1 MQRLDSD
8 EDKVQDNDED
18 AKEVGE
24 VDIFVQQLRGLLGRA
39 TRL

>member
-1 MQRLDSD
+1 MRRLDSD

-24 VDIFVQQLRGLLGRA
+24 VDVFVQRLRGLLGRA
-39 TRL
+39 TRH

>member
-1 MQRLDSD
+1 MRRLDSD

-24 VDIFVQQLRGLLGRA
+24 VDVFVQRLRGLLGRE

>member
-1 MQRLDSD
+1 MRRLDSD
-8 EDKVQDNDED
+8 EDKVQDNNED

-24 VDIFVQQLRGLLGRA
+24 VDVFVQRLRGLLGRA

>member
-1 MQRLDSD
+1 MRRLDSD

-24 VDIFVQQLRGLLGRA
+24 VDVFVQRLRDLLGRA
-39 TRL
+39 TCH

>member
-8 EDKVQDNDED
+8 EDMVQDNDED

-24 VDIFVQQLRGLLGRA
+24 VDVFVQQLRGLLGRV

>member
-1 MQRLDSD
+1 MRRLDSD

-24 VDIFVQQLRGLLGRA
+24 VDVFVQRGLLGRA
-39 TRL
+39 TSL